1 MALTDRST
9 RPTDVERKPKE
20 PTWGWGRW
28 LWRTVTSM
36 RTAVILLGLLAL
48 AAVPGS
54 LLPQRNVASD
64 PNGVVQFAE
73 SNPTMYPWLDRL
85 GMFDVYA
92 SAWFAAIY
100 LLLLVSMTG
109 CVIPRSARL
118 WRAVRSAPVPAPRNM
133 SRLEGYRPLARPSP
147 DIPDQSV
154 LEHAAEVLRRRRF
167 RVVIADAEVRAER
180 GYLREVGNLMFHL
193 SLLVLLVG
201 VGVGRLFGFEGRAA
215 IVEGDSFTN
224 VSSSYDAFTPSVW
237 TDVEGLEQFAFT
249 LEDFDVRFEMEG
261 PRAGEPREFDA
272 VLDYTTAED
281 PSPVSAEVRPNQPLV
296 VEGTKVFLTGHGYAP
311 VVTVRDGEGR
321 VAFSGPAI
329 FLPLDSDFTSQGVV
343 KVPDALP
350 EQLGFE
356 GYFLPTAAVD
366 DRGPYS
372 AFPEALDPQLFLTA
386 FQGDLGMD
394 TGDPQSVY
402 VLDTDGLRQ
411 FRTADGTPVAQALSV
426 GESMQLPRGAGTLT
440 FDRVAR
446 FANFQIAYDPGKEI
460 SLAAAVLL
468 LSGLTCSLLVRRRR
482 VWVRLDEET
491 VVVAGHSLS
500 RFPLRDSDLDEI
512 CDELRTA
519 GAAGGAEP
527 TCPPRPKGPQ
537 R

>member
-1 MALTDRST
+1 MALTDRPT
-9 RPTDVERKPKE
+9 RSVDPERQPAE

-36 RTAVILLGLLAL
+36 RTAVILLALLAL

-73 SNPTMYPWLDRL
+73 SNPTVYPWLDRL

-109 CVIPRSARL
+109 CVIPRSMRL
-118 WRAVRSAPVPAPRNM
+118 WRAVLSAPVPAPRNM
-133 SRLEGYRPLARPSP
+133 SRLERYQSIPRASLE
-147 DIPDQSV
+147 IPDQVV
-154 LEHAAEVLRRRRF
+154 LEHAASALRRRRF
-167 RVVIADAEVRAER
+167 RVVVADTEVRAER
-180 GYLREVGNLMFHL
+180 GYLREVGNLAFHA

-201 VGVGRLFGFEGRAA
+201 VGVGRLFGFEGRVAV
-215 IVEGDSFTN
+215 VEGESFTN

-237 TDVEGLEQFAFT
+237 TDVEGLEPFAFT
-249 LEDFDVRFEMEG
+249 LEDFDVQFEMNG

-272 VLDYTTAED
+272 VLDYSTEED
-281 PSPVSAEVRPNQPLV
+281 PTPISAEVRPNEPLV
-296 VEGTKVFLTGHGYAP
+296 VDGTKVFLTGHGYAP
-311 VVTVRDGEGR
+311 EVTVRDGEGN

-329 FLPLDSDFTSQGVV
+329 FLPLDGDFTSQGVI

-386 FQGDLGMD
+386 FEGDLGMD
-394 TGDPQSVY
+394 AGEPQSVY

-411 FRTADGTPVAQALSV
+411 FRSADGNPVAQALSV
-426 GESMQLPRGAGTLT
+426 GESMQLPDGAGTLT

-460 SLAAAVLL
+460 SLAAGLLL
-468 LSGLTCSLLVRRRR
+468 LSGLTCSLVVRRRR
-482 VWVRLDEET
+482 IWVRVDREAVL
-491 VVVAGHSLS
+491 VAGQSLT
-500 RFPLRDSDLDEI
+500 RHPLRDADLDEV
-512 CDELRTA
+512 CDELRDA
-519 GAAGGAEP
+519 GATDETEP
-527 TCPPRPKGPQ
+527 TSPPCPRGPQ
-537 R
+537 